1 MKRHWQIT
9 LAALLVAIST
19 TDVASACGWLRGCGR
34 WGGGYSACSTG
45 AYSYGGWSVGST
57 AGSVSRDLPTCAG
70 GSCSGGTC
78 KVGANSS
85 GSCSTGACQVGPYW
99 SGSRSTGT
107 CSGGACDVER
117 KTDAPK
123 TTPSPTPSCPGGTCP
138 TGACETT
145 AVPTCSAET
154 CETVDAPTCAAQTTL
169 EREIALGLRLVE
181 AANRSRAAEGLRPLQ
196 LDERFADGA
205 RAHSRLMARWRSC
218 FHQYP
223 PTPEIC
229 AAWQTSPEAAV
240 RAWERSGGHE
250 AILRGARFTKV
261 APGVAY
267 DAEGRLYWTLRIW

>member
-34 WGGGYSACSTG
+34 WGGGRSAYSTG

-57 AGSVSRDLPTCAG
+57 AGSVSRDLPTCSG
-70 GSCSGGTC
+70 GSCVVEKKDEAEAS
-78 KVGANSS
+78 A
-85 GSCSTGACQVGPYW
+85 APA
-99 SGSRSTGT
+99 

-117 KTDAPK
+117 KTDAAE
-123 TTPSPTPSCPGGTCP
+123 TSTPATPPACPGGSCP
-138 TGACETT
+138 VGGETT

-154 CETVDAPTCAAQTTL
+154 SETVGAPTCAAQTTL

-181 AANRSRAAEGLRPLQ
+181 AANRSRVAEGLRPLQ

-240 RAWERSGGHE
+240 RAWELSDEH
-250 AILRGARFTKV
+250 ADIMHGARYTKV

>member
-34 WGGGYSACSTG
+34 WSGGRSAYSTG

-70 GSCSGGTC
+70 G
-78 KVGANSS
+78 
-85 GSCSTGACQVGPYW
+85 ACVVEQKTDAAEASAAPA
-99 SGSRSTGT
+99 

-117 KTDAPK
+117 KTDAAE
-123 TTPSPTPSCPGGTCP
+123 TSTPATPPACPGGTCP
-138 TGACETT
+138 VGGETT

-154 CETVDAPTCAAQTTL
+154 CETVGAPTCAAQTTL
-169 EREIALGLRLVE
+169 EKEVALGLRLVE
-181 AANRSRAAEGLRPLQ
+181 AANRSRLAEGLRPLE

-240 RAWERSGGHE
+240 RAWELSEKH
-250 AILRGARFTKV
+250 ADIMHGARYTKI

>member
-1 MKRHWQIT
+1 MKRFWEIT

-19 TDVASACGWLRGCGR
+19 TDVASACGWGRGLFGR
-34 WGGGYSACSTG
+34 RYAYQVAATYG
-45 AYSYGGWSVGST
+45 AYGGWSVGST

-70 GSCSGGTC
+70 G
-78 KVGANSS
+78 
-85 GSCSTGACQVGPYW
+85 ACVVEKKDDAAEASAAPA
-99 SGSRSTGT
+99 

-117 KTDAPK
+117 KTDAAE
-123 TTPSPTPSCPGGTCP
+123 TSTPATPPACPGGTCP

-154 CETVDAPTCAAQTTL
+154 NETVDAPTCAAQTTL

-181 AANRSRAAEGLRPLQ
+181 AANRSRLAEGLRPLQ

-205 RAHSRLMARWRSC
+205 RAHSRLMAAWRSC

-240 RAWERSGGHE
+240 RAWEFSDDHKT
-250 AILRGARFTKV
+250 IMHGARYTKV

>member
-34 WGGGYSACSTG
+34 WSGGRSVYSTG
-45 AYSYGGWSVGST
+45 AYSCGGWSVGST

-70 GSCSGGTC
+70 G
-78 KVGANSS
+78 
-85 GSCSTGACQVGPYW
+85 ACV
-99 SGSRSTGT
+99 
-107 CSGGACDVER
+107 VE
-117 KTDAPK
+117 KKDDA
-123 TTPSPTPSCPGGTCP
+123 
-138 TGACETT
+138 AETS

-154 CETVDAPTCAAQTTL
+154 CETVGAPTCAAQTTL

-181 AANRSRAAEGLRPLQ
+181 AANRSRAAEGLRPLE

-205 RAHSRLMARWRSC
+205 RAHSRLMAAWRSC

-240 RAWERSGGHE
+240 CAWEFSDDHK
-250 AILRGARFTKV
+250 AIMHGARFTKV

>member
-1 MKRHWQIT
+1 MKRYWQIT

-19 TDVASACGWLRGCGR
+19 TDVASACGLTRGLFGR
-34 WGGGYSACSTG
+34 RCAYQVAATYG
-45 AYSYGGWSVGST
+45 AYGSGGWSVGST

-70 GSCSGGTC
+70 G
-78 KVGANSS
+78 
-85 GSCSTGACQVGPYW
+85 ACVVEKKDDAAETSAAPA
-99 SGSRSTGT
+99 

-117 KTDAPK
+117 KTDAAE
-123 TTPSPTPSCPGGTCP
+123 TTSPPTPPACPGGSCP
-138 TGACETT
+138 VGGETT

-154 CETVDAPTCAAQTTL
+154 CETVGAPTCAAHTTL

-205 RAHSRLMARWRSC
+205 RAHSRLMAAWRSC

-240 RAWERSGGHE
+240 RAWELSEKH
-250 AILRGARFTKV
+250 ADIMHGARYTKV

>member
-19 TDVASACGWLRGCGR
+19 TDVASACGLTRGLFGR
-34 WGGGYSACSTG
+34 RCAYQVAATYG
-45 AYSYGGWSVGST
+45 AYGSDGWSVGST
-57 AGSVSRDLPTCAG
+57 AGSVSRDLPTC
-70 GSCSGGTC
+70 SGD
-78 KVGANSS
+78 
-85 GSCSTGACQVGPYW
+85 
-99 SGSRSTGT
+99 
-107 CSGGACDVER
+107 ACDVEQ
-117 KTDAPK
+117 KTDAPE
-123 TTPSPTPSCPGGTCP
+123 TTPPATPPACPGGSCP

-181 AANRSRAAEGLRPLQ
+181 AANRSRVAEGLRPLE

-205 RAHSRLMARWRSC
+205 RAHSRLMAAWRSC
-218 FHQYP
+218 FHRYP

-240 RAWERSGGHE
+240 RDWELSTEH
-250 AILRGARFTKV
+250 ADIMHGARYTKV

>member
-9 LAALLVAIST
+9 LAALLIAIST
-19 TDVASACGWLRGCGR
+19 TDVASACGLTRGLFGR
-34 WGGGYSACSTG
+34 RCAYRVAATYG
-45 AYSYGGWSVGST
+45 AYGGWSVGST
-57 AGSVSRDLPTCAG
+57 AGSVSRDLP
-70 GSCSGGTC
+70 S
-78 KVGANSS
+78 
-85 GSCSTGACQVGPYW
+85 
-99 SGSRSTGT
+99 
-107 CSGGACDVER
+107 CSGGACVVE
-117 KTDAPK
+117 KKDDAAE
-123 TTPSPTPSCPGGTCP
+123 TTAPACPGETCAV
-138 TGACETT
+138 GGETT

-154 CETVDAPTCAAQTTL
+154 SETVGAPTCAAQTTL

-181 AANRSRAAEGLRPLQ
+181 AANRSRVAEGLRPLE

-229 AAWQTSPEAAV
+229 AAWQASPEAAV
-240 RAWERSGGHE
+240 RAWELSTEH
-250 AILRGARFTKV
+250 ADIMHGARYTKI

>member
-19 TDVASACGWLRGCGR
+19 TDVASACGLTRGLFGR
-34 WGGGYSACSTG
+34 RC
-45 AYSYGGWSVGST
+45 AYRVAATSGPYGGWSTGST
-57 AGSVSRDLPTCAG
+57 AGTVSRDLPTCAD
-70 GSCSGGTC
+70 
-78 KVGANSS
+78 
-85 GSCSTGACQVGPYW
+85 GACVVEKKD
-99 SGSRSTGT
+99 
-107 CSGGACDVER
+107 GAAE
-117 KTDAPK
+117 
-123 TTPSPTPSCPGGTCP
+123 TTPPATPPACPGETCP
-138 TGACETT
+138 VGGETT

-169 EREIALGLRLVE
+169 EKEVALGLRLVE
-181 AANRSRAAEGLRPLQ
+181 AANRSRLAEGLRPLE

-205 RAHSRLMARWRSC
+205 RAHSRLMAAWRSC

-240 RAWERSGGHE
+240 RAWEFSGDHKT
-250 AILRGARFTKV
+250 IMHGARYTKV